1 MKYYIVINGE
11 QKGPF
16 SIDELRS
23 QGITPET
30 LVWKEGYAGWVKAGS
45 VPELSGIFTTPPP
58 HDGTGAYQA
67 YQSTSGM
74 GQNANGYS
82 QPYST
87 GGQPMGE
94 MPKTWLVESIIATVL
109 CCLPLGIAALVNAAD
124 VESTY
129 RVGRYNDAVRKSQ
142 NAKNW
147 LIWSV
152 VAHVMCWVLVI
163 GFILMFGLAASA
175 HL

>member
-16 SIDELRS
+16 SVDELRLK
-23 QGITPET
+23 GITSET
-30 LVWKEGYAGWVKAGS
+30 RVWKEGYAGWVRAGS
-45 VPELSGIFTTPPP
+45 VPELAGLFTTPPP
-58 HDGTGAYQA
+58 HDGTNSYQA
-67 YQSTSGM
+67 YQTSGSTS
-74 GQNANGYS
+74 QNTSGYS
-82 QPYST
+82 QSY
-87 GGQPMGE
+87 GMEGQPMGE

-109 CCLPLGIAALVNAAD
+109 CCLPLGIAALINAAD
-124 VESTY
+124 VESSY

-147 LIWSV
+147 LIWAV
-152 VAHVMCWVLVI
+152 VAHVACWILVI
-163 GFILMFGLAASA
+163 GFIFMMGLAAST

>member
-16 SIDELRS
+16 SVDELRL
-23 QGITPET
+23 QGITSET
-30 LVWKEGYAGWVKAGS
+30 LVWKEGYAGWVRAGS
-45 VPELSGIFTTPPP
+45 VPELAGLFTTPPP
-58 HDGTGAYQA
+58 HDGTNSYQA
-67 YQSTSGM
+67 YQTSGST
-74 GQNANGYS
+74 GQNTSGYS
-82 QPYST
+82 QPY
-87 GGQPMGE
+87 GMEGQPMGE

-124 VESTY
+124 VESSY

-147 LIWSV
+147 LIWAV
-152 VAHVMCWVLVI
+152 VAHVACWILVI
-163 GFILMFGLAASA
+163 GFIFMMGLAAST